1 MEQLFC
7 VRYYAR
13 LLEGKEPKIN
23 QHGLW
28 SERHSQSNEAYL
40 TEKLLWVEK
49 EWKIFGTRNTLT
61 GSLSISLNESWK
73 KMVLKIETSI
83 ISNKN

>member
-40 TEKLLWVEK
+40 TEKLFMGRERMEDFWD
-49 EWKIFGTRNTLT
+49 
-61 GSLSISLNESWK
+61 K
-73 KMVLKIETSI
+73 KHTDRFIV
-83 ISNKN
+83 NFP